1 MTLPTDLND
10 RWHRS
15 FRQDPHNENQGLV
28 AVLNID
34 GNLPTEGNNSSL
46 VLGYTGSNLTTITKT
61 IGSTSYVKTL
71 TYTGDVLTGVSV
83 WAEA

>member
-1 MTLPTDLND
+1 MLICLVSPYPFMTAN
-10 RWHRS
+10 
-15 FRQDPHNENQGLV
+15 
-28 AVLNID
+28 
-34 GNLPTEGNNSSL
+34 
-46 VLGYTGSNLTTITKT
+46 GSNLTTITKT